1 MKPFFTFHSNPVR
14 KSLSP
19 WKTISVFLTFSFLF
33 LFYLAFTDFK
43 SPFKDSSLEENYS
56 SLRLS
61 ITQGG
66 LAQFQKD
73 KMQLKNQ
80 IIAILN
86 SPKNEDEETK
96 ASNIALYLFP
106 EILPNE
112 NFEKQAALELWAPL
126 EAEIEQKPRSAK
138 ARMLFEELTSNI
150 WNYEN
155 PKITNAGLSIYAAE
169 TLKLYHAISSP

>member
-1 MKPFFTFHSNPVR
+1 
-14 KSLSP
+14 
-19 WKTISVFLTFSFLF
+19 
-33 LFYLAFTDFK
+33 
-43 SPFKDSSLEENYS
+43 
-56 SLRLS
+56 
-61 ITQGG
+61 
-66 LAQFQKD
+66 
-73 KMQLKNQ
+73 MQLKNQ